1 MCSPIRFTRP
11 GARAT
16 RTGVAGQGGGSNAR
30 ANAAA
35 RGVEAMGVAFSLKQV
50 LRACG
55 AQDDKP
61 ARFSNRKVRRT
72 PSDAG
77 KGTRSPRNDAGG
89 EPRVHHFGG
98 PCVPTACTS
107 WPVARGCYTWA
118 SRTTSSGGWMS
129 TSAASPPASRLRTT
143 SVGSSTLSSSRTY
156 VTRLLGKK
164 RSKAGGA
171 HGRCACSKSATLPGK
186 TWQIAGS
193 RRHASHDDLHL
204 LVPLLKTR
212 ASEGPAVY
220 AGASSRTA
228 LPAAVRFPSFISEY
242 LRDSSTPWAPP

>member
-1 MCSPIRFTRP
+1 MRVEIFPSLLTSPGGRCHPER
-11 GARAT
+11 ARA
-16 RTGVAGQGGGSNAR
+16 RAR
-30 ANAAA
+30 AKDLLAVASRTRGTDAMDLLGAALA
-35 RGVEAMGVAFSLKQV
+35 EQQI

-89 EPRVHHFGG
+89 EPRVHQFGR

-129 TSAASPPASRLRTT
+129 TSAALPPASRPRTT
-143 SVGSSTLSSSRTY
+143 SLGSSTLSSSRTY

-171 HGRCACSKSATLPGK
+171 HGRCACS
-186 TWQIAGS
+186 
-193 RRHASHDDLHL
+193 
-204 LVPLLKTR
+204 
-212 ASEGPAVY
+212 
-220 AGASSRTA
+220 
-228 LPAAVRFPSFISEY
+228 
-242 LRDSSTPWAPP
+242 